1 MNRVNRSAFSGAS
14 AFPVVEHTT
23 ISACFLLGVGSVSHL
38 GRHFFLKSFN
48 SVQITSVKEEL
59 EGDTVEARSL
69 AMCCEF
75 PVAEP

>member
-1 MNRVNRSAFSGAS
+1 MNRANRSAFSGAS

-23 ISACFLLGVGSVSHL
+23 IKACFLLGVGSVSHF

-48 SVQITSVKEEL
+48 SAQITSVKEEL
-59 EGDTVEARSL
+59 EVDTVDARSL
-69 AMCCEF
+69 AMCWEL